1 MGVCQGDM
9 FCYGFVNIG
18 VNIIFI
24 LYVIKLFF
32 GLMIISKMDIVVI
45 KGVWVDGMGS
55 LFIGDFYDLVKLLI
69 QGNFIVLQLCKI
81 NQGDVIKVNF
91 GFINGQK
98 FIICNVMLDGFI
110 LVDFDIIYDC
120 GDILKIKNL
129 L

>member
-1 MGVCQGDM
+1 M

-32 GLMIISKMDIVVI
+32 GLMIILKMDIVVI

-69 QGNFIVLQLCKI
+69 
-81 NQGDVIKVNF
+81 
-91 GFINGQK
+91 
-98 FIICNVMLDGFI
+98 
-110 LVDFDIIYDC
+110 
-120 GDILKIKNL
+120 
-129 L
+129 